1 MARRKLGVVFRLENA
16 RISWKILCRVIVL
29 TFSRFVFTIDEM
41 EYCEKKKKKITL
53 IELILISV
61 TFLKLIL
68 AALTISLSFRK
79 IRIFFYIS
87 REMND
92 KIIFSF
98 KFVNISNRIN
108 IL

>member
-1 MARRKLGVVFRLENA
+1 M
-16 RISWKILCRVIVL
+16 

>member
-29 TFSRFVFTIDEM
+29 TFSKFVIDEM

-53 IELILISV
+53 IELILIFSV

>member
-29 TFSRFVFTIDEM
+29 TFSRFVIDEM

-53 IELILISV
+53 TELILIFSV

>member
-1 MARRKLGVVFRLENA
+1 M
-16 RISWKILCRVIVL
+16 

-53 IELILISV
+53 IELILIFSV

>member
-29 TFSRFVFTIDEM
+29 TFSRFVIDEM

-53 IELILISV
+53 IELILILSV

-68 AALTISLSFRK
+68 AVLTISLSFRK

>member
-1 MARRKLGVVFRLENA
+1 M
-16 RISWKILCRVIVL
+16 
-29 TFSRFVFTIDEM
+29 TFSRFVIDEM

-53 IELILISV
+53 IELILISA

>member
-29 TFSRFVFTIDEM
+29 TFSRFVIDEM

-53 IELILISV
+53 IELILIFSV